1 MSWSAPD
8 WIYSRGETN
17 MTAKTATVFWTVC
30 GFVRVFSRRAPDPTD
45 GVPAGLRGG
54 RNLGPSP
61 EALCL
66 VTVFAWST
74 PVVRQDFDFRE
85 TAIKRDRKR
94 IGELPNKPAI
104 AAKHAEGQEL

>member
-30 GFVRVFSRRAPDPTD
+30 GFVRVFSRRAPGPDRWCASGPK
-45 GVPAGLRGG
+45 GWAE
-54 RNLGPSP
+54 LGPSP
-61 EALCL
+61 EALGL